1 MMVTCTVRDFWA
13 LAATVFIILIG
24 KSIAA
29 YREFTLMP
37 KWNIFSVMVPMKL
50 SWGEREIAAAMV
62 GWLTRKFI
70 NADSEH
76 E

>member
-1 MMVTCTVRDFWA
+1 
-13 LAATVFIILIG
+13 
-24 KSIAA
+24 
-29 YREFTLMP
+29 MP

-70 NADSEH
+70 NADSKH